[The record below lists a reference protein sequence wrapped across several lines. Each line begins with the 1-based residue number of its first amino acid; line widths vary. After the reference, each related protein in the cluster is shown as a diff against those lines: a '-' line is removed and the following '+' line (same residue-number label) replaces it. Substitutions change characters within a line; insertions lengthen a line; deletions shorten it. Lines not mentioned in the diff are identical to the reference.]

1 MKTDNTALFEKMP
14 VSKAVITLVIPTII
28 SQIIT
33 VIYNMADT
41 FFIGQMND
49 PNQVAAATLAM
60 PPFVMLTGIANLFGI
75 GGASLIAR
83 SLGTG
88 DREKAKKCAAFSI
101 WSAAILA
108 LVYGLI
114 LYWSRPTLFPLLGT
128 DKFTYGYCSDY
139 FLWTITIGGVPTVLN
154 ACLAHLVRAEG
165 YSKEASVGL
174 ALGGIM
180 NIILDPILIF
190 TLGLGVKGAAI
201 ATMLSNVI
209 AVIYF
214 ICLLRKNEDV
224 TVINFSLKNYTIADG
239 IPKEV
244 LLVGIPSFIMLLMGT
259 FSNLVLNKMV
269 VSYSNQ
275 AIAGMGI
282 AKKIDILAFAIANGM
297 TQGVLPLIGY
307 NFASKNFK
315 RMRDVIKTSFLYT
328 LIVSVAGT
336 LLLFFGAV
344 PLVRF
349 FIDDAETVAYGQYF
363 LKVIAITCA
372 AISVTM
378 MIITIFQATGK
389 KLQPTILSLVRK
401 GGFDIP
407 LMFIMNSAMGS
418 QGIPWATPISDA
430 LAMLLAILLFVP
442 YWIKLRNTMKELEAA
457 SAEAEQSVC

>member
-1 MKTDNTALFEKMP
+1 MKTDNTALFEKVP

-108 LVYGLI
+108 LIYGLI

-128 DKFTYGYCSDY
+128 DKFTYDYCSDY

-154 ACLAHLVRAEG
+154 ACLAHLVRSEG

-190 TLGLGVKGAAI
+190 TFGLGVKGAAI

-224 TVINFSLKNYTIADG
+224 TVINFSLKKYTVSGG

-307 NFASKNFK
+307 NFASKNYK

-328 LIVSVAGT
+328 LAVSIAGT
-336 LLLFFGAV
+336 ILLFFGAV

-430 LAMLLAILLFVP
+430 LAMLLALLLFIP
-442 YWIKLRNTMKELEAA
+442 YWIKLRNMMKELEAA
-457 SAEAEQSVC
+457 SAEAQLTEC